1 MKQPAKVRKNAHMA
15 KPVPL
20 KLFVAIK
27 LEIKLGAERVYVIF
41 SLKLFV
47 KIKLGIKLGTE

>member
-20 KLFVAIK
+20 KLLVAIK
-27 LEIKLGAERVYVIF
+27 LGIKLGTERVCVIF